1 MELVRRIQGDD
12 PAASIALLVR
22 ARTHLAQIVP
32 ALREAELR
40 FTAVELEPLLA
51 RPLIGDL
58 LALTRALEH
67 RADRVAWLAVL
78 RAPWCGLTLA
88 DLAALVEGSIGTTIW
103 QLVGDASRRSQL
115 SADGQQRLAR
125 VVPVLARALGCV
137 AEARLRSASARR
149 GGCWAAQRAY
159 QMRPIDADAQSFFNH
174 LVQHEERSRGVL
186 RHRRVRS
193 IAGAPV
199 CGARSEWRAADCK

>member
-1 MELVRRIQGDD
+1 MQADD

-40 FTAVELEPLLA
+40 FTAVELELLLA

-88 DLAALVEGSIGTTIW
+88 DLSALVEGSTR
-103 QLVGDASRRSQL
+103 LRRS
-115 SADGQQRLAR
+115 G
-125 VVPVLARALGCV
+125 
-137 AEARLRSASARR
+137 
-149 GGCWAAQRAY
+149 
-159 QMRPIDADAQSFFNH
+159 N
-174 LVQHEERSRGVL
+174 
-186 RHRRVRS
+186 
-193 IAGAPV
+193 
-199 CGARSEWRAADCK
+199 

>member
-1 MELVRRIQGDD
+1 MGEFRVCRVLPSESDIASGSVAFEPSVADQASDAAQPQATAFNALIDGSPTDEARRVVELVRRIQGDD

-88 DLAALVEGSIGTTIW
+88 DLAALVKG
-103 QLVGDASRRSQL
+103 R
-115 SADGQQRLAR
+115 
-125 VVPVLARALGCV
+125 
-137 AEARLRSASARR
+137 SARR
-149 GGCWAAQRAY
+149 SGNC
-159 QMRPIDADAQSFFNH
+159 
-174 LVQHEERSRGVL
+174 
-186 RHRRVRS
+186 
-193 IAGAPV
+193 
-199 CGARSEWRAADCK
+199 